1 MELNQT
7 SLFDN
12 RNLKWSTV
20 VYFFIEMIGLSE
32 AVIQSC
38 VFIPNDSQRHN
49 NACLKYWTTRDMTH
63 GCIFTP
69 ANLVFTGRTK
79 TFQDEYLITVN
90 TTDLITEEAIEIWV
104 QRKDGICLNNCCHVP
119 VKSTRF
125 LLDARCPG
133 DWFCLNGG
141 NCFNHHCSC
150 PQGYYGDYC
159 GKYDPCHGV
168 TCQYGGHC
176 TSGRCTCVSGYTG
189 QHCERHD
196 PCHDVTCQHGGHCTF
211 GRCTCV
217 SGYTGQHC
225 ERHCSPDPCNGH
237 GICHYTQIGFTCT
250 CNKGYTGPTCAS
262 EKNIILIIKFDL
274 DCSSNPCHG
283 HGDCYNGAGGH
294 LCQCHSG
301 YSGINCQTAATKQP
315 IVGSGP
321 ILPFGPQ
328 TTTKDH
334 VCDKMGLLMDL
345 ATGKSVTMQNAN
357 ACGGKSSD
365 AVILKHC
372 QSPIFSK
379 WKKGIQVNR
388 HCSQLE
394 HYIPIAEWTGHG
406 FSDSIGILVSCQN
419 GVIEMMY
426 QSCSRN
432 LMVHNV
438 TAPASDLIY
447 TVDWM

>member
-1 MELNQT
+1 
-7 SLFDN
+7 
-12 RNLKWSTV
+12 
-20 VYFFIEMIGLSE
+20 MIGLSE

-69 ANLVFTGRTK
+69 ANLVFTGRTT

-90 TTDLITEEAIEIWV
+90 TTDLITKEAIEIWV

-141 NCFNHHCSC
+141 NCINHHCSC
-150 PQGYYGDYC
+150 TQGYYGDYC
-159 GKYDPCHGV
+159 GKYCSPDPCNNHGRCSNSAAGYTCTCNVGYNGRTCGRDCSPDPCSGHGTCGNSASGYTCTCNVGYSGTKCDKDCLPNRCSTHGRCHNKINGYSCSCNTGYEGTHCERDCLPDPCHGHGSCFNSI
-168 TCQYGGHC
+168 TGYLCSC
-176 TSGRCTCVSGYTG
+176 NAGYTG
-189 QHCERHD
+189 TSCNN
-196 PCHDVTCQHGGHCTF
+196 
-211 GRCTCV
+211 
-217 SGYTGQHC
+217 
-225 ERHCSPDPCNGH
+225 HCSPDPCNGH
-237 GICHYTQIGFTCT
+237 GTCHYTQIGFTCS
-250 CNKGYTGPTCAS
+250 CSKGYTGQTCAS
-262 EKNIILIIKFDL
+262 EKNTILMIKFEL

-315 IVGSGP
+315 IVGSGH
-321 ILPFGPQ
+321 
-328 TTTKDH
+328 H

-345 ATGKSVTMQNAN
+345 ATGKSVTMQNAK
-357 ACGGKSSD
+357 ACGGNSSD

-379 WKKGIQVNR
+379 WKKGIQV
-388 HCSQLE
+388 
-394 HYIPIAEWTGHG
+394 
-406 FSDSIGILVSCQN
+406 FILNSLSY
-419 GVIEMMY
+419 M
-426 QSCSRN
+426 
-432 LMVHNV
+432 
-438 TAPASDLIY
+438 
-447 TVDWM
+447 